1 MPNRTRFFLLC
12 FVLLGA
18 ATGYLVLWYLRPEPE
33 VMMTPPVPT
42 PPLKEAAPA
51 QFESTPE
58 SRRAER
64 MALTEAKLM
73 RKLRQA
79 LERKDARPNELIL
92 GFKDADAYRRF
103 LDRARRAGV
112 SVLKG
117 LDRLNLA
124 RVQIDDLAAF
134 ESDLNEHGNDYA
146 DLDANLL
153 VFPPTVPERDERVA
167 GTQTPFKD
175 GLLEFLGASGDISQ
189 WGQGVTIAVLD
200 SGVGADATFGQ
211 GKVRYLDVGMG
222 LSPASDD
229 GHGTGVAALISGH
242 SPDAQG
248 VAQGAD
254 ILSIRVTGTDGLSD
268 GFTLMQAIV
277 AAADNGARI
286 INISLGAYGSSPG
299 LASAIEYARSR
310 GSVIVASAG
319 NDQATQLTWPAAHP
333 DVISVGAV
341 DANGKQVIFSNSGD
355 GLSMTAPG
363 FGVPTAWTG
372 NQRVLADGTSF
383 SAPLVSA
390 SIAALMTIYP
400 GITAARAWEILQ
412 QTANDGGP
420 AGADPDYGAGTP
432 NLTWARHLN
441 DPNWFDTAISSNY
454 VNPQTGNF
462 DVVVQNRSGIGVN
475 GLKLNVAIN
484 GDNREFQLP
493 WMPPGGRFVASV
505 PIDMN
510 ELRNSG
516 SLQLKSNLDN
526 PSGQTDA
533 MPKNNWMGMV
543 LSIPGKN

>member
-1 MPNRTRFFLLC
+1 MRNRARFFLLC

-33 VMMTPPVPT
+33 VVMTPPIPT

-92 GFKDADAYRRF
+92 GFKDADAYKRF
-103 LDRARRAGV
+103 LERARRAGV

-124 RVQIDDLAAF
+124 RVQIDDLAAL

-153 VFPPTVPERDERVA
+153 VFPPTVPEQDPRVA
-167 GTQTPFKD
+167 ETQKPFKD
-175 GLLEFLGASGDISQ
+175 GLLEFLGASGDVSQ
-189 WGQGVTIAVLD
+189 WGQGVTVAVLD

-222 LSPASDD
+222 ISPASDD

-254 ILSIRVTGTDGLSD
+254 ILSIRVTGADGLSD
-268 GFTLMQAIV
+268 GFTLMQGIV
-277 AAADNGARI
+277 AAADNGARV

-299 LASAIEYARSR
+299 LASAIEYALSR

-400 GITAARAWEILQ
+400 GITATRAWEILQ

-420 AGADPDYGAGTP
+420 AGADPDYGAGMP

-441 DPNWFDTAISSNY
+441 DSNWFDTAISSNY

-462 DVVVQNRSGIGVN
+462 DVVVQNRSGTGVS
-475 GLKLNVAIN
+475 GLKLNLAIN

-493 WMPPGGRFVASV
+493 WMPPGGRYVASV

-516 SLQLKSNLDN
+516 SLQLKSRVDT

-533 MPKNNWMGMV
+533 VPTNNSMGTII
-543 LSIPGKN
+543 SIPGSK